1 MEQTAA
7 TSKMESFRRN
17 LPLSL
22 LKIKKEELAD
32 SNERLILNGFPNS
45 RTEAWKYSRLNRI
58 ASLNLHPKNSD
69 PISWEQYSL
78 TNEAYTFVFQNE
90 QCIHFSHNLP
100 DGIIVK
106 EAIDLSF
113 EEWKSFENT
122 SHVIDIN
129 KSHAQNG
136 LCLWLQKGI
145 NLDKPVQL
153 IFLSTGNDQTA
164 IHRNQ
169 FVLEKE
175 SKMEIIISHFSIDG
189 QKNYKNIVSEFHLEE
204 NAFLSVNKLQN
215 EEGEDFHFSTENIYQ
230 KNNSN
235 FTLTTLTLNGNWVR
249 NDVNVFVDG
258 EGCETF
264 LNGAY
269 LSKGIQHID
278 NHTTIDHMKPN
289 CNSYELYKGVMDEKS
304 TAVFNGKVFVRPD
317 AQKIA
322 AFQSNAN
329 VLIGDEA
336 SVNSKP
342 ELEIYADDVK
352 CSHGSTIGQLDE
364 EAIFYLQSRGISENT
379 ARRLVLTAF
388 MQDVFEKITSPAV
401 VTFLNQV
408 LSERFNWDLT
418 VLEED

>member
-1 MEQTAA
+1 MEQIVAP
-7 TSKMESFRRN
+7 SKMESFRKN
-17 LPLSL
+17 LPVSL
-22 LKIKKEELAD
+22 LKIKEEDLAA
-32 SNERLILNGFPNS
+32 SNERLHLNGFPNS

-58 ASLNLHPKNSD
+58 ASLNLSTRSSS
-69 PISWEQYSL
+69 PISWEHYSL
-78 TNEAYTFVFQNE
+78 TKEAFTFVFQND
-90 QCIHFSHNLP
+90 QCIYFSQDLP

-106 EAIDLSF
+106 EAVNLSL
-113 EEWKSFENT
+113 EEWKSFEIN

-129 KSHAQNG
+129 KTHAQNG
-136 LCLWLQKGI
+136 LCVWLRKGV
-145 NLDKPVQL
+145 NLTKPVQL
-153 IFLSTGNDQTA
+153 IFLSEGTEQAA

-169 FVLEKE
+169 FILEKD
-175 SKMEIIISHFSIDG
+175 SKMELIVSHCSIDG
-189 QKNYKNIVSEFHLEE
+189 KKNYKNIVSEFHLEE
-204 NAFLSVNKLQN
+204 NSFLSVNKIQN
-215 EEGEDFHFSTENIYQ
+215 EEGEDFHFSTENIHQ

-258 EGCETF
+258 EACETF

-364 EAIFYLQSRGISENT
+364 NAMFYMQQRGIPKKE
-379 ARRLVLTAF
+379 AKALLMYAF
-388 MQDVFEKITSPAV
+388 SNEVIESIKIPELKKRITKIIATKLGV
-401 VTFLNQV
+401 NLGF
-408 LSERFNWDLT
+408 DL
-418 VLEED
+418 

>member
-1 MEQTAA
+1 MEQIVAP
-7 TSKMESFRRN
+7 SKMESFRKN
-17 LPLSL
+17 LPVSL
-22 LKIKKEELAD
+22 LKIKEEDLAA
-32 SNERLILNGFPNS
+32 SNERLHLNGFPNS

-58 ASLNLHPKNSD
+58 ASLNLSTRSSS
-69 PISWEQYSL
+69 PISWEHYSL
-78 TNEAYTFVFQNE
+78 TKEAFTFVFQND
-90 QCIHFSHNLP
+90 QCIYFSQDLP

-106 EAIDLSF
+106 EAVNLSL
-113 EEWKSFENT
+113 EEWKSFEIN

-129 KSHAQNG
+129 KTHAQNG
-136 LCLWLQKGI
+136 LCVWLRKGV
-145 NLDKPVQL
+145 NLTKPVQL
-153 IFLSTGNDQTA
+153 IFLSEGTEQAA

-169 FVLEKE
+169 FILEKD
-175 SKMEIIISHFSIDG
+175 SKMELIVSHCSIDG
-189 QKNYKNIVSEFHLEE
+189 KKNYKNIVSEFHLEE
-204 NAFLSVNKLQN
+204 NSFLSVNKIQN
-215 EEGEDFHFSTENIYQ
+215 EEGEDFHFSTENIHQ

-364 EAIFYLQSRGISENT
+364 EAIFYLQSRGISEKT

-408 LSERFNWDLT
+408 LSERFNWDLSI
-418 VLEED
+418 LQED